1 MYNSKKFSFH
11 GLFFI
16 AKYAN
21 KDQRN
26 PAFLSLTKKQT
37 YAHLGE
43 FWSYTY
49 HSIYLPYLA
58 IAKFSNLKQ
67 MRAGLR

>member
-1 MYNSKKFSFH
+1 MSKQGSKESC
-11 GLFFI
+11 
-16 AKYAN
+16 
-21 KDQRN
+21 
-26 PAFLSLTKKQT
+26 LSCSDKKQT

-49 HSIYLPYLA
+49 HFIYLPYLA

-67 MRAGLR
+67 MNKVTTRQTLH